1 MSGRKRFC
9 AKEAAARLQLLM
21 EDSIS
26 SGESEDESC
35 DDVDDKVSSE
45 MRSSDTSECDTSD
58 NEGNNTPACGDQPE
72 DFVESSSSSAESEFF
87 EDSNASETHYK
98 ALSGRVWNDVPPPTS
113 RTRSANLFTASP
125 GPSVDVHNEKES
137 MSQFIT
143 DEILNDIIKWT
154 NKYGQKNCKDWFDI
168 TLMELNA

>member
-98 ALSGRVWNDVPPPTS
+98 APSGRVWNDVPP
-113 RTRSANLFTASP
+113 FC
-125 GPSVDVHNEKES
+125 E
-137 MSQFIT
+137 
-143 DEILNDIIKWT
+143 
-154 NKYGQKNCKDWFDI
+154 
-168 TLMELNA
+168 